1 MLAHAANIVIDVYA
15 AESAIGRAEKLALA
29 SNGGAPIAA
38 DAARTYVSDAA
49 DRMAHAGKQIVN
61 AIAACG
67 PRPDDVAAAVADIAA
82 HRGIDTV
89 AARRRIG
96 DAAIANGRYPWP

>member
-1 MLAHAANIVIDVYA
+1 M
-15 AESAIGRAEKLALA
+15 
-29 SNGGAPIAA
+29 
-38 DAARTYVSDAA
+38 SDAA

-61 AIAACG
+61 AIAARG
-67 PRPDDVAAAVADIAA
+67 PRPDDVAAAVTDIAA
-82 HRGIDTV
+82 HGDIDTV